1 MVSVK
6 TLKSFYD
13 LQEHVDR
20 KVGDVFDITEERLAR
35 IEALLPDYVETVA
48 EKDINQMTATELAAL
63 AKERGVQFKGRPT
76 KAQLI
81 AALSKE

>member
-20 KVGDVFDITEERLAR
+20 KVGDVFDVTEERLSR
-35 IEALLPDYVETVA
+35 IEALLPGYTERVA
-48 EKDINQMTATELAAL
+48 KEDLTKMTASELISL
-63 AKERGVQFKGRPT
+63 AKERGVRLKGRPT

-81 AALSKE
+81 AALSEE

>member
-13 LQEHVDR
+13 LQEHIDR
-20 KVGDVFDITEERLAR
+20 KVGDVFDVTEERLAR
-35 IEALLPDYVETVA
+35 LEALLPGYIEKVVEEDLT
-48 EKDINQMTATELAAL
+48 KMTASELVSL
-63 AKERGVQFKGRPT
+63 AKERGIRLKGRPT